1 MPVLQGHP
9 LWPGSSPISCHLL
22 QEKNMSMVMHYT
34 NPTHFVDLNKEGSIL
49 ST

>member
-9 LWPGSSPISCHLL
+9 LWLGSSPISCHLL

-34 NPTHFVDLNKEGSIL
+34 NSPHFVDLNKEGSIL